1 MGVSAY
7 SALHLS
13 VRQMLQEHFPAI
25 KVIENSF
32 PKWMGGYVNRRLQLD
47 FYIPSLGVAIE
58 VQGVQHNQYIE
69 YFHED
74 VNGFVDQQR
83 RDRLKKHACRLKGV
97 ELLEIHK
104 VEHLGLLKGYLKTL
118 VPKNLRGVKSWQ
130 ALREEKRTGKAATIR
145 KEIEEIWRRRRKNF
159 KRGQRRKPHQ
169 LVYNG
174 QSYKVTGKAYRE
186 AISLCRA
193 DQVERYCAVIRSS
206 RYRIEWF
213 PYDPDKPELGHVK
226 WYNLET
232 EKTPIAAQE
241 TERTHQG
248 DSQRNDGLRCAAD

>member
-1 MGVSAY
+1 
-7 SALHLS
+7 
-13 VRQMLQEHFPAI
+13 MLQEHFPAI

-32 PKWMGGYVNRRLQLD
+32 PKWIKDYVNRRLQLD

-118 VPKNLRGVKSWQ
+118 IPKELRGAKDWRV
-130 ALREEKRTGKAATIR
+130 LREEKRKAKIAEVR
-145 KEIEEIWRRRRKNF
+145 REIEEFWQQRKRRRRTHRSRVR
-159 KRGQRRKPHQ
+159 KRHT
-169 LVYNG
+169 LIYNG
-174 QSYKVTGKAYRE
+174 QSYCVNGKVYRE

-193 DQVERYCAVIRSS
+193 DQVEKYCAVVRSS

-226 WYNLET
+226 WHNLET
-232 EKTPIAAQE
+232 EKTPIATQE

-248 DSQRNDGLRCAAD
+248 DSQRNDGLYCAAD